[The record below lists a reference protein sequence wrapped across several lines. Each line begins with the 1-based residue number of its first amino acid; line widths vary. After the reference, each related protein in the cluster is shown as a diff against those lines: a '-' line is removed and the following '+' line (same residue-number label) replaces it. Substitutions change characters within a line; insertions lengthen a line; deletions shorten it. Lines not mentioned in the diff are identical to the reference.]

1 VAYSSDESGRWEIY
15 VEPYPGPGPK
25 VPVSTEGGQQPVWSR
40 DGKEL
45 FYRNGNKMMAAAV
58 ETKDEFKI
66 TGYNE
71 LFEGRYL
78 SMASLQN
85 YDVAPDGRFLMI
97 QEPAESTPLG
107 INVVLNWFDELERLL
122 SVEKEQ

>member
-1 VAYSSDESGRWEIY
+1 M
-15 VEPYPGPGPK
+15 
-25 VPVSTEGGQQPVWSR
+25 WSR

-45 FYRNGNKMMAAAV
+45 FYRNGNKMMAVAI
-58 ETKDEFKI
+58 ETEPKFKI
-66 TGYNE
+66 TDNIK

-78 SMASLQN
+78 SGTNIQN

-107 INVVLNWFDELERLL
+107 INVVLNWFDELERLMN
-122 SVEKEQ
+122 SEKDQ